1 MTSTKVV
8 KTSVIVITNNSSQDY
23 IPGGWDTPYSGLY
36 RGGRDRGVGYW
47 EKRGREVYG
56 RREKRGREAGFP
68 RWREAREKGKNYAA
82 LHNISQSKKCKGSG
96 AKKCRAGTGIKGYG
110 KREV

>member
-8 KTSVIVITNNSSQDY
+8 KTSVSVITNNSSQDY
-23 IPGGWDTPYSGLY
+23 IPGGGVLPTVGYT
-36 RGGRDRGVGYW
+36 GGRDRGVGYW

-68 RWREAREKGKNYAA
+68 RWREARAKGKNYAA

-96 AKKCRAGTGIKGYG
+96 AKKYRAGTGIKGYG